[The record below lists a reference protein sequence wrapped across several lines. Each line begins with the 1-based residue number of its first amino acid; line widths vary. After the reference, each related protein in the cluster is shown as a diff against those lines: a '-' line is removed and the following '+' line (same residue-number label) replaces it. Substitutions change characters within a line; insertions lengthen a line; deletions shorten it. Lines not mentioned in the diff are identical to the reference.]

1 MHPAPP
7 PAARPSPT
15 AARTLAVVAVGLALT
30 LLQFQGRP
38 ACAEAPRPSPVPRT
52 WQFDLDWHMPQLI
65 ELDTD
70 DDGVI
75 EFYWYMR
82 YTVTN
87 DTGADRLFVPHIQV
101 LTNTGDL
108 TTAGR
113 GISAEVF
120 DAIDARHEN
129 PLLQSPVDVIG
140 KLLQG
145 EDNARDSVAIWQ
157 PPAEDV
163 DSMRLFFAGLSGD
176 TAVVPHPDADAN
188 LPGEPDEIILRK
200 NLVLDFKTP
209 GGSIPV
215 QRRPI
220 KFVEQTW
227 VMR

>member
-1 MHPAPP
+1 MRHALRTQPIPRRRLHAATTVPAL
-7 PAARPSPT
+7 
-15 AARTLAVVAVGLALT
+15 TLALVFTMATVGLAK
-30 LLQFQGRP
+30 
-38 ACAEAPRPSPVPRT
+38 APEPSPVPRT
-52 WQFDLDWHMPQLI
+52 WQFDFDWEMPKLI

-87 DTGADRLFVPHIQV
+87 HTGADRLFVPHAQV
-101 LTNTGDL
+101 LTDNGAL
-108 TTAGR
+108 ITAGR
-113 GISAEVF
+113 GISTEVF
-120 DAIDARHEN
+120 DAIAARHGN

-145 EDNARDSVAIWQ
+145 EDNARDSVVIWQ

-163 DSMRLFFAGLSGD
+163 NRMRLFFSGLSGD
-176 TAVVPHPDADAN
+176 TATVPNPAHDPDAD
-188 LPGEPDEIILRK
+188 GDEPAELILRK
-200 NLVLDFKTP
+200 TLVLDFKTP

-220 KFVEQTW
+220 KFESQQW

>member
-1 MHPAPP
+1 MFHVRRPVSIGRPFFIPAF
-7 PAARPSPT
+7 A
-15 AARTLAVVAVGLALT
+15 LAVLFAA
-30 LLQFQGRP
+30 
-38 ACAEAPRPSPVPRT
+38 AAAIAEAPEPDPLPRT
-52 WQFDLDWHMPQLI
+52 WQLDFDWKMPNLI

-87 DTGADRLFVPHIQV
+87 NTGADRLFVPHAEV
-101 LTNTGDL
+101 LTDTGAL
-108 TTAGR
+108 ITAGR
-113 GISAEVF
+113 GISTEVF
-120 DAIDARHEN
+120 DAIADRHDN

-145 EDNARDSVAIWQ
+145 EDNARDSVVIWQ

-163 DSMRLFFAGLSGD
+163 DTMRLFFSGLSGD
-176 TAVVPHPDADAN
+176 TAAVPNPDYD
-188 LPGEPDEIILRK
+188 PDEAAEKGEADREPAELILRK
-200 NLVLDFKTP
+200 TLVLDFRTP

-220 KFVEQTW
+220 KFEEQSW